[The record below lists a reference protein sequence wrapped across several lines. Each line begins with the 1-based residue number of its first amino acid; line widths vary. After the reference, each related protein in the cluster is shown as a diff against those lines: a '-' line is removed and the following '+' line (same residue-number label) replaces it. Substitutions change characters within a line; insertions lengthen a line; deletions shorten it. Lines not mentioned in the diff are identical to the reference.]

1 MSMETAKTDTENQ
14 QSEETLPIQKRER
27 KKKNQVYTVETPV
40 KNYNG
45 TVAGVQFAYGKA
57 NVHSGWV
64 LNWFKE
70 NGYKISEK

>member
-1 MSMETAKTDTENQ
+1 MAVKVTEKSDENN
-14 QSEETLPIQKRER
+14 I
-27 KKKNQVYTVETPV
+27 YIVETPV

-57 NVHSGWV
+57 EVHSGWV

-70 NGYKISEK
+70 NGYKIKKSEV